1 MKESLPIAVT
11 DNGSADSLT
20 FLFLLVLLKKKKNA
34 GNPITVGIDSR
45 PCENL
50 PKEISAQIV
59 NRGHAWE
66 YFHFYHFCGTVNFYD
81 YILVCVK

>member
-1 MKESLPIAVT
+1 MT

-20 FLFLLVLLKKKKNA
+20 FLFLLVLLKKKKKNA

-50 PKEISAQIV
+50 PKEISAQIG
-59 NRGHAWE
+59 NRGHARKIFIFTTFVVLLIFMTT
-66 YFHFYHFCGTVNFYD
+66 Y
-81 YILVCVK
+81 